1 MADTPEAPLALNEKL
16 AQWGPAARKAR
27 HPRAMLRTTC
37 SLDTGLV
44 KFRYVTACC
53 CDQVCRPEV
62 TDTPEAPRAANAKL
76 AQMGPMSRDE
86 RIMLGTM
93 LGAVVLWVLGDK
105 LGVPAVTA
113 AMLGL
118 CALLLSGVL
127 KWRDCLDYSAVR
139 LPLAQPHQFLFWPVR
154 FCF

>member
-1 MADTPEAPLALNEKL
+1 MLGATMDANGNHQTLAFRVL
-16 AQWGPAARKAR
+16 
-27 HPRAMLRTTC
+27 
-37 SLDTGLV
+37 SLSGRSC
-44 KFRYVTACC
+44 K
-53 CDQVCRPEV
+53 QVCRPEV
-62 TDTPEAPRAANAKL
+62 TDTPEAPRAANEKL
-76 AQMGPMSRDE
+76 AAMGPMSRDE

-118 CALLLSGVL
+118 CSLLVSGVL

-139 LPLAQPHQFLFWPVR
+139 PKKNPKNPPLVRPHGALTPHEPARPQMYLLLRVSL
-154 FCF
+154 

>member
-1 MADTPEAPLALNEKL
+1 MYWLSNLNL
-16 AQWGPAARKAR
+16 KAR
-27 HPRAMLRTTC
+27 
-37 SLDTGLV
+37 
-44 KFRYVTACC
+44 CC
-53 CDQVCRPEV
+53 EQVCRPEV
-62 TDTPEAPRAANAKL
+62 TDTPEAPRAANEKL

-93 LGAVVLWVLGDK
+93 LGAVVLWVLGDR

-118 CALLLSGVL
+118 CALLVSGVL

-139 LPLAQPHQFLFWPVR
+139 PSLTPQKCTPISLVLALRVADTLHWVMAEQPARLEG
-154 FCF
+154 

>member
-1 MADTPEAPLALNEKL
+1 M
-16 AQWGPAARKAR
+16 
-27 HPRAMLRTTC
+27 
-37 SLDTGLV
+37 
-44 KFRYVTACC
+44 
-53 CDQVCRPEV
+53 QVCRPEV
-62 TDTPEAPRAANAKL
+62 TDTPEAPLAAKAKL
-76 AQMGPMSRDE
+76 REMGPMSRDE

-118 CALLLSGVL
+118 CGLLVTGVL

-139 LPLAQPHQFLFWPVR
+139 AHGHDCEVANLSPRGLLKN
-154 FCF
+154 

>member
-1 MADTPEAPLALNEKL
+1 MI
-16 AQWGPAARKAR
+16 AR
-27 HPRAMLRTTC
+27 C
-37 SLDTGLV
+37 V
-44 KFRYVTACC
+44 
-53 CDQVCRPEV
+53 QVCRPEV
-62 TDTPEAPRAANAKL
+62 TDTPEAPVAAKAKL
-76 AQMGPMSRDE
+76 REMGPMSRDE

-118 CALLLSGVL
+118 CSLLVSGVL

-139 LPLAQPHQFLFWPVR
+139 RPLGPMSAHASNQVLGCALPGGCCV
-154 FCF
+154 